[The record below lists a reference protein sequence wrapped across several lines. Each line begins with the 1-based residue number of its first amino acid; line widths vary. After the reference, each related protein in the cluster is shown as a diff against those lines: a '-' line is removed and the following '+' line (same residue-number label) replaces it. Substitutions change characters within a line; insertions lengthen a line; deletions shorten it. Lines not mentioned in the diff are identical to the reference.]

1 MCDDCDDRM
10 LFKNI
15 KVESAGK
22 CPLCKQKMVKHIIKE
37 GARYHVLRWDTNG
50 QHCSEKDCEQ
60 NHGYGK
66 CVPLTPDMEHERFL
80 RKMGIKKDRK
90 PLFE

>member
-1 MCDDCDDRM
+1 MCDDCDLPM
-10 LFKNI
+10 FGGV
-15 KVESAGK
+15 KVESAGN

-37 GARYHVLRWDTNG
+37 GARYHVPHWDTNG

-66 CVPLTPDMEHERFL
+66 CVPLTPEMEHERFL
-80 RKMGIKKDRK
+80 RKMGIKKGRK
-90 PLFE
+90 PFFK